1 MKIYMVSLLHRAT
14 IKKSQTVLK
23 TEPCFRV
30 VTKTTKKAQ
39 DWSPVMTS
47 GQDMERVYSQKK
59 R

>member
-1 MKIYMVSLLHRAT
+1 MVSLLHRAT